1 MKKYRFKSFAIGCLI
16 MLSASDLSKA
26 QVSFQ
31 WARHFEGINLIE
43 GYAIAVDNSG
53 NVYTSGVFSGTGD
66 FDPGSG
72 VANLT
77 SAGFQDI
84 FISKLDASGNF
95 VWAKQMGGAE
105 FDFGLSVEVDAAG
118 NLYTTGA
125 FSGTV
130 DFDPG
135 VGVSN
140 LTSFGSSDIFVSKL
154 DPSGNFIW
162 VKQLGGID
170 YEQANSIV
178 LDLSGN
184 IFIAGSFEGTA
195 DFDPGSGTNNLTP
208 VAAGDIYICK
218 LDASGNFGWVKQIG
232 GNGFDF
238 CGSLDIDASGNL
250 YFAGAFEG
258 AVDFD
263 PGAGN
268 TTLTAAGFSDSF
280 VSKLDASG
288 NFIWA
293 RNFSGAD
300 YETAFSVAVDIS
312 GNVFVTGTF
321 DGTSDFDPGSGVN
334 NLTSA
339 GFQDIFVAKLNASGN
354 FVWAHQLGSVADDYG
369 NSVAVD
375 ATGNLYLAG
384 YFQTTVDFNPGAG
397 TNALTS
403 FGENDIFV
411 AKFDPSGNFVWVN
424 RMGGADFDY
433 AYSVD
438 VDATGNICTTGG
450 FGDIADFD
458 PGAGVTNLTAL
469 GRVNAFVH
477 KLSGSPLDVN
487 EYATG
492 QFPVIY
498 PNPNNSGL
506 FTIVLQEEVKITI
519 TDASGRWVMTKMFAA
534 GENTLFLKDQ
544 PNGFYFLQLWNDSQV
559 LNYKLVLNR

>member
-43 GYAIAVDNSG
+43 GYAISVDNSG
-53 NVYTSGVFSGTGD
+53 NVYTSGAFSGTGD

-312 GNVFVTGTF
+312 GNVFITGTF

-339 GFQDIFVAKLNASGN
+339 GFQDIFVAKLNTSGN

-397 TNALTS
+397 TNTLTS

-411 AKFDPSGNFVWVN
+411 AKFDPAGNFVWVN

-433 AYSVD
+433 AYSID
-438 VDATGNICTTGG
+438 VDATGNIYTTGG

-487 EYATG
+487 EYAAG

-519 TDASGRWVMTKMFAA
+519 TDASGRSVMTKKCEA
-534 GENTLFLKDQ
+534 GENTLLLKDQ
-544 PNGFYFLQLWNDSQV
+544 PNGFYFLQLWNESHV